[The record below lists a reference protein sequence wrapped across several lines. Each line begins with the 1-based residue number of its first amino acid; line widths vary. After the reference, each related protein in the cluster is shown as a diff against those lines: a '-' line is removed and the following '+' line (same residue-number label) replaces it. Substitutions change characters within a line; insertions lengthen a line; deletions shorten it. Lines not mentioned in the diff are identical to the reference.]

1 MYSRHTHAHIYMC
14 THGYTHARVH
24 INIHTREGGREG
36 ERKEEGGREK
46 SVSILVTSSMIL
58 YIMRS
63 RHTRQ
68 QHERK

>member
-14 THGYTHARVH
+14 AHGYTHARVH
-24 INIHTREGGREG
+24 INIYTREGGREG